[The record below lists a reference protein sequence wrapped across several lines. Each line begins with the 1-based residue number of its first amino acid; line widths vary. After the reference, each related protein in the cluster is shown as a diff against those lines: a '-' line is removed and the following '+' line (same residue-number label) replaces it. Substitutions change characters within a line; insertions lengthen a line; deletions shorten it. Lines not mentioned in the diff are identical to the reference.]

1 MDQSTDAKTI
11 AVINQKGG
19 VGKTTTTVNLG
30 AALANCGHRVLLID
44 LDPQAHLTMH
54 LGVDSTDK
62 KNSVY
67 QLLIG
72 SQSVDNII
80 RNVSKKLFV
89 LPSHIDLAAAEVEL
103 AGIVDRQVILHQAIQ
118 QSLERFDFVLIDC
131 PPSLGTLT
139 INALAAAQEVLIC
152 LQGHFLAL
160 QGMGK
165 LLETVHL
172 AAGRINRQLQVVGV
186 LLCMF
191 ESGTR
196 LAAEVATDLE
206 QFLAAARGKNLPW
219 SQARI
224 FDTRIRRNIKLAES
238 PSFGMDIFR
247 YAPTSH
253 GAQDYNTF
261 ARELQIHYGCLD
273 QQKQMPATV
282 GAQLAQTADGST
294 DNHDHNDAKLSADK
308 LEDSTLADNSGY
320 ISDHAADP
328 HASAQGRPASDVAR
342 RG

>member
-1 MDQSTDAKTI
+1 MAQSTDAKTI

-30 AALANCGHRVLLID
+30 AALANSGRGVLLID

-54 LGVDSTDK
+54 LGVDSTDR

-72 SQSVDNII
+72 SESVDNII
-80 RNVSKKLFV
+80 QGVSENLFV

-103 AGIVDRQVILHQAIQ
+103 AGVVGRQIILHQAIR

-172 AAGRINRQLQVVGV
+172 AAGRVNPQLQVAGV

-196 LAAEVATDLE
+196 LAAEVAMDLE
-206 QFLAAARGKNLPW
+206 QFLTAARGKNLPW
-219 SQARI
+219 SQAKI
-224 FDTRIRRNIKLAES
+224 FNTRIRRNIKLAES
-238 PSFGMDIFR
+238 PSFSMDIFR
-247 YAPTSH
+247 YAPASH
-253 GAQDYNTF
+253 GAQDYNAF
-261 ARELQIHYGCLD
+261 ARELLIHYGWVD
-273 QQKQMPATV
+273 QQEQTPVTV
-282 GAQLAQTADGST
+282 GAQLAQSADSST
-294 DNHDHNDAKLSADK
+294 DNDDQSETKLSADK
-308 LEDSTLADNSGY
+308 PEDSMLADNSGY

-328 HASAQGRPASDVAR
+328 HASAQARPASDAA
-342 RG
+342 GG